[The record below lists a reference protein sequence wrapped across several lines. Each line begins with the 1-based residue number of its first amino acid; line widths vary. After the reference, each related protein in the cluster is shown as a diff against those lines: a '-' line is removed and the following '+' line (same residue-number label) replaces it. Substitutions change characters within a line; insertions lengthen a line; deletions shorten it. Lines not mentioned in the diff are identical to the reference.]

1 MTREAARPGRG
12 SDDLLEVLLQGVVFR
27 DVGQA
32 DLAMSSDDREQVVE
46 VVGDTSHQPPQ
57 HLELLR
63 LAQAFLTLGQQ
74 PFRGHSIRDIVP
86 DDRDAGNLPRRV
98 PEREEVI
105 PVVSLPARCARQT
118 LFHVEG
124 RAALDTALHVP
135 AESFDEITGV
145 GLRPDKPRS
154 GVHSL
159 RAPMRTW
166 ESRFA
171 GLHEP
176 KSGIEQGRPAR
187 QELHEVLEEPDL
199 LRRCPLRFLRLGGRR
214 FECGRYTLDDPAG
227 SAIASG
233 VHVAPR
239 CATTGQGD
247 RPKLAPS
254 ESDPNVDEEKSA
266 QGEGPAHQRDFHP
279 FGYQEPD
286 AQRDDPGQTRHDH
299 RSQPERVESRQT
311 DAVDFMR
318 WHGTCRIGR
327 TLKHILTVQSGSH
340 LSRKNIDRAMLIL
353 ERRPLRSVS

>member
-1 MTREAARPGRG
+1 M
-12 SDDLLEVLLQGVVFR
+12 
-27 DVGQA
+27 
-32 DLAMSSDDREQVVE
+32 
-46 VVGDTSHQPPQ
+46 
-57 HLELLR
+57 
-63 LAQAFLTLGQQ
+63 
-74 PFRGHSIRDIVP
+74 
-86 DDRDAGNLPRRV
+86 
-98 PEREEVI
+98 
-105 PVVSLPARCARQT
+105 
-118 LFHVEG
+118 
-124 RAALDTALHVP
+124 
-135 AESFDEITGV
+135 
-145 GLRPDKPRS
+145 
-154 GVHSL
+154 HSL

-279 FGYQEPD
+279 V
-286 AQRDDPGQTRHDH
+286 
-299 RSQPERVESRQT
+299 RVP
-311 DAVDFMR
+311 
-318 WHGTCRIGR
+318 
-327 TLKHILTVQSGSH
+327 
-340 LSRKNIDRAMLIL
+340 RARRP
-353 ERRPLRSVS
+353 ERRPRSNTTRSPVPARASREPADGRRRLHEMAWHVPHRENVETYFDGTEWFSPLKKEYRQSDAHP